1 VGRFRTG
8 VTVKLV
14 DPLTPFAV
22 AVIVADPA
30 PALTASPVVFTV
42 KTVVSLE
49 LHTAE
54 LLTSFVLPSV

>member
-1 VGRFRTG
+1 MTG

-14 DPLTPFAV
+14 DSLTPFAV
-22 AVIVADPA
+22 AVTVAVPA
-30 PALTASPVVFTV
+30 PAPTASPAVFTV

-49 LHTAE
+49 LQAAE